1 MRKELSKHE
10 LAMYATPILKA
21 QGFLKKGGRGKQP
34 VPAGKSYINILLFAV
49 KLLFSTDTRPIA
61 LSE

>member
-21 QGFLKKGGRGKQP
+21 RGFLKKGRRGK
-34 VPAGKSYINILLFAV
+34 
-49 KLLFSTDTRPIA
+49 
-61 LSE
+61 

>member
-21 QGFLKKGGRGKQP
+21 RGFLKKGGEENSRYPQEK
-34 VPAGKSYINILLFAV
+34 AI
-49 KLLFSTDTRPIA
+49 
-61 LSE
+61 

>member
-21 QGFLKKGGRGKQP
+21 QSFLKKGGRGK
-34 VPAGKSYINILLFAV
+34 
-49 KLLFSTDTRPIA
+49 
-61 LSE
+61 